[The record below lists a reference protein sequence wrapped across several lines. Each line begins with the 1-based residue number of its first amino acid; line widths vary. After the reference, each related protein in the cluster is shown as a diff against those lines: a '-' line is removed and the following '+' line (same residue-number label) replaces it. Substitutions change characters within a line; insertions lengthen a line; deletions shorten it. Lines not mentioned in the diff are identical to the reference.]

1 MIVFI
6 LLIIIYVINFV
17 FLINIYTNSFSDEL
31 KVLKNTAK
39 IMYSD
44 KFPTSPRSVQLNKN
58 IITIYDIDG
67 NIEEPVYKINNA
79 IILKPGSNTY
89 NLSPLKL
96 EFETK
101 ENITLLFKN
110 EKDKTEWK
118 KYIES
123 YNKHDCHCPLNMNL
137 FIYSGVILVLIAC
150 SMFLQIPIKYPTLLM
165 LLSVPIISIHHL
177 KFIYMCQCLP
187 LYVLKLSF
195 SYGIACALTIGYII
209 YAQYTGYTWY
219 ATLIQ

>member
-17 FLINIYTNSFSDEL
+17 FLMNIHTNSFSDESG
-31 KVLKNTAK
+31 VLKNTTK
-39 IMYSD
+39 IIHSD
-44 KFPTSPRSVQLNKN
+44 KFPTSPRRVQLNKN
-58 IITIYDIDG
+58 IITIYDLDG
-67 NIEEPVYKINNA
+67 NIDEPVYNIDNVK
-79 IILKPGSNTY
+79 ILKPGSNTY

-96 EFETK
+96 EFESK
-101 ENITLLFKN
+101 ENITLLFQN

-150 SMFLQIPIKYPTLLM
+150 SIFLRIPMKYPTLLM
-165 LLSVPIISIHHL
+165 LLSAPIISIHHL

-195 SYGIACALTIGYII
+195 TYAVMWAITIGYFI
-209 YAQYTGYTWY
+209 YTQYTGSQGF
-219 ATLIQ
+219 ASLIQ